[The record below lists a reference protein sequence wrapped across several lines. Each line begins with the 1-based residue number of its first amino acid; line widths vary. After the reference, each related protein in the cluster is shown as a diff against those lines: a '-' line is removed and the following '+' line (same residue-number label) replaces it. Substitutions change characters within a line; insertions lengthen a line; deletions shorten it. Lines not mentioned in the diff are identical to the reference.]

1 MDTAIHGG
9 ILAVSGSS
17 IQERHKGTGR
27 TRQAVLAA
35 VAFVSLLLAALM
47 GGLSLRGTGGCGGK
61 ESAVALRHEQE
72 TLLARQLEQFSCI
85 RQVKVQLAPQS
96 WQPGAVIV
104 LEPSRPEAMP
114 DAAALDRMLD
124 VLALVPDGPDKRHVL
139 VFDTEGRRLYP
150 DRDTDE
156 TARREQEM
164 ALERQAL
171 RVLRPL
177 LADNGRTEVLVS
189 LDGPGKEKSR
199 AMGRRT
205 VAVLLEE
212 NAVPEAVR
220 PYLESL
226 LGQACALE
234 EERGDTLRLCFL
246 PARRDVAVLRGV
258 ALAFA
263 VLALASMAAFFWTR
277 RRFAVA
283 SVSAGMP
290 VEGSM
295 PVEAGADSGAPDTV
309 DCLRQQVEARIREH
323 PGHGAALLRHWLA
336 QEDGIAEG
344 TAGGQGSCN

>member
-1 MDTAIHGG
+1 M
-9 ILAVSGSS
+9 SGSS

-27 TRQAVLAA
+27 TRQAALAA
-35 VAFVSLLLAALM
+35 VAFVSLLLAALL
-47 GGLSLRGTGGCGGK
+47 GGLSLWGTGGCGGK
-61 ESAVALRHEQE
+61 ESAVVLRHEQE

-150 DRDTDE
+150 NRDTDE

-189 LDGPGKEKSR
+189 LDGTGKEKSR

-220 PYLESL
+220 P
-226 LGQACALE
+226 
-234 EERGDTLRLCFL
+234 
-246 PARRDVAVLRGV
+246 
-258 ALAFA
+258 
-263 VLALASMAAFFWTR
+263 
-277 RRFAVA
+277 
-283 SVSAGMP
+283 
-290 VEGSM
+290 
-295 PVEAGADSGAPDTV
+295 
-309 DCLRQQVEARIREH
+309 
-323 PGHGAALLRHWLA
+323 
-336 QEDGIAEG
+336 
-344 TAGGQGSCN
+344 